1 MNREESRKNI
11 RLGILMFVS
20 ALIMLGVAFA
30 WAIIYRLFV

>member
-11 RLGILMFVS
+11 RLGLLMFVS
-20 ALIMLGVAFA
+20 ALIMLGVSFA